1 VLRMGVRVVPVSQTG
16 EGVAAGG
23 GRIAR
28 LPDALVDQIAAG
40 EVVERPASVVKELV
54 ENAVDAGARRIR
66 VEVRGGGARLIAVG
80 DDGCG
85 MTPDDARLALERHAT
100 SKLRSMEGLA
110 GIRSF
115 GFRGE
120 ALPAIASVSR
130 LRLRTRVRGAAEGFE
145 LRVEAGRVQ
154 SAQAAGGPE
163 GTRIEVAD
171 LFFAVPARRKFLKA
185 ESTEWGHVSDWLA
198 RAALALPALHFDV
211 HRENRPALRWP
222 ACGESLDRIAAVLG
236 EREAAALLHT
246 QRTAGDMQLSAF
258 ISRPDAHRAT
268 AAGIHLFVNGR
279 PVRDRLLRH
288 ALLQVMRDLL
298 PRGRF
303 PTALLFLEVPDGA
316 VDVNVHPAKWEV
328 RFADPQGVHR
338 LVTAALRD
346 AMGGRG
352 WLGAGAAEDVPG
364 AADSTARAANAA
376 GAPGLR
382 GTAAGQGA
390 GGWAGWTGAVRDAPD
405 APGGPGDWTFAGAD
419 GEAAFVRAF
428 TATQGGAATAE
439 SAAGESAARPLRFG
453 ALHLLGQFLATYLL
467 AEDARGLLL
476 IDQHAAHERVLYEQ
490 LRSHW
495 LEGKTPRQA
504 LLVPLVVELAP
515 AALAALLE
523 ARETALRL
531 GFEVETFGASAIAL
545 RAVPELLAERD
556 PEGLLRELA
565 EEIRAAGDAGAALQ
579 AGSRIAAGADHLFA
593 TLACHAARR
602 AGEKLAPEE
611 QRALLCA
618 LDEIPWA
625 PTCPHGRPVAVP
637 ISRAEI
643 ERRFAR

>member
-1 VLRMGVRVVPVSQTG
+1 MAVGVEVVPVSQG
-16 EGVAAGG
+16 DAGVAAG

-54 ENAVDAGARRIR
+54 ENAVDAGARRIG
-66 VEVRGGGARLIAVG
+66 VEVRGGGTRLIAVR

-100 SKLRSMEGLA
+100 SKLRNLEGLS

-130 LRLRTRVRGAAEGFE
+130 LRLRTRVRQAAEGFD

-154 SAQAAGGPE
+154 STQAAGGPE

-171 LFFAVPARRKFLKA
+171 LFFAVPARRKFLKTEA
-185 ESTEWGHVSDWLA
+185 TEWGHVSDWLA

-211 HRENRPALRWP
+211 HREDRPALRWP
-222 ACGESLDRIAAVLG
+222 ACGEALDRIAAVLG

-246 QRTAGDMQLSAF
+246 RRTAGDMRLSAF
-258 ISRPDAHRAT
+258 VSRPDAHRAT

-328 RFADPQGVHR
+328 RFADPQAVHR

-352 WLGAGAAEDVPG
+352 WLGAGAAADASAGVAG
-364 AADSTARAANAA
+364 AAEGAPQQRA
-376 GAPGLR
+376 GAM
-382 GTAAGQGA
+382 GQGA
-390 GGWAGWTGAVRDAPD
+390 AGWGDWSRAVRDAPD
-405 APGGPGDWTFAGAD
+405 SPGGPGDWTFAGTD
-419 GEAAFVRAF
+419 VGEAAFVRAF
-428 TATQGGAATAE
+428 TAPQGNAATLANAE
-439 SAAGESAARPLRFG
+439 SATESPDTARPLRFG

-495 LEGKTPRQA
+495 LAGKTPRQA

-531 GFEVETFGASAIAL
+531 GFEVEPFGASAAAL

-565 EEIRAAGDAGAALQ
+565 EEIRAAGGAGAALQ

-637 ISRAEI
+637 ISRSEI